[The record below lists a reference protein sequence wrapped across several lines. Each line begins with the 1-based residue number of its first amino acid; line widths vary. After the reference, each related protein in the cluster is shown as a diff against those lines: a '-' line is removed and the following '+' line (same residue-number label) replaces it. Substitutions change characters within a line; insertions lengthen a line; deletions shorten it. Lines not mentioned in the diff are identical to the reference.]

1 MSVDVLIASCWTEKF
16 NWTTNLIWWGSCPPC
31 ILRSGWSA
39 AICSFVK
46 SFFLQ
51 LIKDD
56 YMAHIIGHCN
66 NATKDLSRC
75 RLCISDDATPWPSV
89 SYNSKSTLKH
99 MVIGSPSFPLLQRCW
114 WGIPNDCQHWKCWWQ
129 SNDREAIRPDC
140 CLDNRPARNREYNKL
155 LMRKRQFYVDQA
167 FICFQ
172 STTQFCLWTHNL

>member
-1 MSVDVLIASCWTEKF
+1 M
-16 NWTTNLIWWGSCPPC
+16 IWP
-31 ILRSGWSA
+31 L
-39 AICSFVK
+39 
-46 SFFLQ
+46 
-51 LIKDD
+51 
-56 YMAHIIGHCN
+56 GHCN
-66 NATKDLSRC
+66 NVTQELLSC

-155 LMRKRQFYVDQA
+155 LMRKRHFYVDQA
-167 FICFQ
+167 FICVQ
-172 STTQFCLWTHNL
+172 STVNSQQHNSICEQIIYRINETSQYCKGITSSVT